1 MERKEKNNELPW
13 KNSSEMVKR
22 KQRNEKKR
30 SEMEAGVMRRVM
42 RDIYMGRWWVYL
54 GSGFRVIFIIIIPT
68 HSLHHFTTSHT
79 RFYFYFNMGQPHII
93 KKKKVHRTPPLQI
106 RYQRKPLI
114 PLYQ

>member
-54 GSGFRVIFIIIIPT
+54 GSGFRVI
-68 HSLHHFTTSHT
+68 L
-79 RFYFYFNMGQPHII
+79 
-93 KKKKVHRTPPLQI
+93 
-106 RYQRKPLI
+106 
-114 PLYQ
+114 